1 MNYQELLNVLEGK
14 TGKRIFGA
22 TLADVLETSRQN
34 ISKKI
39 NNPNVEVTVSELVK
53 IEAEFGV
60 RIYRSGGYT
69 GERQNDTAVDEK
81 LKGFGVRL
89 SELQGKHN
97 FLDRE
102 MATLLKISEKDY
114 IKLVVGKALPTI
126 EVLCRIKQNFK
137 VLIDELLWG

>member
-1 MNYQELLNVLEGK
+1 MNYQELIKILEEK
-14 TGKRIFGA
+14 TGKRVFGS
-22 TLADVLETSRQN
+22 TLADILGGSKQN
-34 ISKKI
+34 MNQKVR
-39 NNPNVEVTVSELVK
+39 NPNSEVTVSELVK

-60 RIYRSGGYT
+60 QIYRSGGYT
-69 GERQNDTAVDEK
+69 GERQNNTAVDEK

-126 EVLCRIKQNFK
+126 EILCRIKQNFK